1 MLRVCRSQHSV
12 FPTMLYSD
20 DSWLV
25 ASSGVLCMAI
35 AKNVKVAGSGW
46 TLKECPYTLPTDK
59 RPKTGFQAP
68 AYAYPNANV
77 RIIINDDTGKITI
90 GSGDSYNIDST
101 IYAFAVWMVGV

>member
-1 MLRVCRSQHSV
+1 MV
-12 FPTMLYSD
+12 
-20 DSWLV
+20 
-25 ASSGVLCMAI
+25 I